1 MCDTVP
7 DNRPNPTGRHQHV
20 AGTVPEIDRE
30 RLVEIVKS
38 LVSIPSVS
46 GDELAIMEHVA
57 GMMEGAG
64 IQYTVTAKD
73 PQRPNV
79 IASIGNGKGP
89 VIAMN
94 GHLDTVPVSD
104 PDRWLTDPLTGVVSE
119 DGKKIFGR
127 GSSDMK
133 GAVGVM
139 LYVMMALKDEPLNG
153 TLQVHVVSDE
163 ERGADFGTKHVLEE
177 IDAGRL
183 PRPDYVLIGEGSQL
197 KVRNAERG
205 IFGFR
210 VRFIGRASHTAAA
223 RVSGIN
229 AIMLAA
235 KGILALEGDI
245 DKDHPAVGKPVISV
259 NKIEGGIVSNVV
271 PGECIITVDRRTIP
285 GETRE
290 SVLAEVTEKLDAV
303 KAEDPRFNYEI
314 LPSDEEE
321 GYTPANITE
330 QDSPVV
336 KMLQESVREV
346 LGTEPEFFRT
356 WAGATDGRLYRVAGI
371 DTVGF
376 GPSGENAHGANEAVF
391 VDDLVTQ
398 AQVYIATARRILD

>member
-1 MCDTVP
+1 VT
-7 DNRPNPTGRHQHV
+7 
-20 AGTVPEIDRE
+20 GTVPEIDRE

-64 IQYTVTAKD
+64 IRYTVTGND
-73 PQRPNV
+73 PRRPNV
-79 IASIGNGKGP
+79 IASIGNGNGP

-104 PDRWLTDPLTGVVSE
+104 PDRWTTDPLTGVLSE
-119 DGKKIFGR
+119 DGKRIFGR

-163 ERGADFGTKHVLEE
+163 ERGADFGTKHVLAE
-177 IDAGRL
+177 IEAGRL

-223 RVSGIN
+223 RVTGIN

-235 KGILALEGDI
+235 KGILALEEDL
-245 DKDHPAVGKPVISV
+245 DKEHPAVGKPVISV

-271 PGECIITVDRRTIP
+271 PGECVITVDRRTIP

-290 SVLAEVTEKLDAV
+290 SVLAEVTAKLEAV

-330 QDSPVV
+330 SDSPIVT
-336 KMLQESVREV
+336 MLQESVREV

-356 WAGATDGRLYRVAGI
+356 WAGATDGRLYRFAGI

-398 AQVYIATARRILD
+398 AQVYIATARRILA

>member
-1 MCDTVP
+1 VT
-7 DNRPNPTGRHQHV
+7 
-20 AGTVPEIDRE
+20 GTVPQIDRE

-64 IQYTVTAKD
+64 IRYVVTGND

-79 IASIGNGKGP
+79 IASIGNGNGP
-89 VIAMN
+89 VVAMN

-104 PDRWLTDPLTGVVSE
+104 PDRWLTDPLTGVLSE

-163 ERGADFGTKHVLEE
+163 ERGADFGTKHLLAE
-177 IDAGRL
+177 IDAGKL

-205 IFGFR
+205 IMGFR

-235 KGILALEGDI
+235 KGILALEGDL
-245 DKDHPAVGKPVISV
+245 DKEHPAVGKPVISV

-290 SVLAEVTEKLDAV
+290 SVLAEVTAALDAV
-303 KAEDPRFNYEI
+303 KESDPRFNYEI

-346 LGTEPEFFRT
+346 MGKEPEFFRT
-356 WAGATDGRLYRVAGI
+356 WAGATDGRLYRFAGI

-376 GPSGENAHGANEAVF
+376 GPSGENAHGANEAVY

-398 AQVYIATARRILD
+398 AQVYIATARRILG

>member
-1 MCDTVP
+1 MS
-7 DNRPNPTGRHQHV
+7 
-20 AGTVPEIDRE
+20 GTVPVIDRDQ
-30 RLVEIVKS
+30 LVEIVTS

-57 GMMEGAG
+57 GMFEDAG
-64 IQYTVTAKD
+64 VRHTVTALD

-79 IASIGNGKGP
+79 IGSIGNGNGP

-104 PDRWLTDPLTGVVSE
+104 LDRWKTEPLTGVLSE
-119 DGKKIFGR
+119 DGKRIFGR

-139 LYVMMALKDEPLNG
+139 LYVMLALKDEPLNG

-163 ERGADFGTKHVLEE
+163 ERGADYGTKHVLAEVE
-177 IDAGRL
+177 AGRIQ
-183 PRPDYVLIGEGSQL
+183 RPDYVLIGEGSQL

-205 IFGFR
+205 ILGFR

-235 KGILALEGDI
+235 KGILALEGDL
-245 DKDHPAVGKPVISV
+245 DKEHPAIGKPVISV
-259 NKIEGGIVSNVV
+259 NKIEGGIVSNIV
-271 PGECIITVDRRTIP
+271 PGECTITVDRRTIP

-290 SVLAEVTEKLDAV
+290 SVLDEVREKLDAI
-303 KAEDPRFNYEI
+303 KASDPNFNYEI
-314 LPSDEEE
+314 LASDEEE
-321 GYTPANITE
+321 GYTPANITDE
-330 QDSPVV
+330 SSPIVKAVQD
-336 KMLQESVREV
+336 SVREV
-346 LGTEPEFFRT
+346 LGREPEFFKT
-356 WAGATDGRLYRVAGI
+356 WAGATDGRLYRFAGI
-371 DTVGF
+371 ETVGF

-391 VDDLVTQ
+391 IDDLVTQ
-398 AQVYIATARRILD
+398 AQVYIATVRRLLA

>member
-1 MCDTVP
+1 LIWKGVYVSSTVP
-7 DNRPNPTGRHQHV
+7 Q
-20 AGTVPEIDRE
+20 IDRE

-46 GDELAIMEHVA
+46 GGELAIMEHVA
-57 GMMEGAG
+57 GMFEGAG
-64 IQYTVTAKD
+64 ISYVVTGND

-79 IASIGNGKGP
+79 IASIGNGNGP

-104 PDRWLTDPLTGVVSE
+104 LDRWTTDPLTGILSD
-119 DGKKIFGR
+119 DGARIFGR

-139 LYVMMALKDEPLNG
+139 LYTMLALKDEQLNG
-153 TLQVHVVSDE
+153 TLQVHIVSDE
-163 ERGADFGTKHVLEE
+163 ERGADYGTKHVISE
-177 IDAGRL
+177 IEAGRL

-205 IFGFR
+205 ILGFR
-210 VRFIGRASHTAAA
+210 IRFIGRASHTAAA
-223 RVSGIN
+223 RVTGIN

-235 KGILALEGDI
+235 KGILALEGDL
-245 DKDHPAVGKPVISV
+245 DREHPAIGKPVISV
-259 NKIEGGIVSNVV
+259 NKIEGGIVSNIV
-271 PGECIITVDRRTIP
+271 PGECTVTVDRRTIP

-290 SVLAEVTEKLDAV
+290 SVLAEVREKLDAI
-303 KAEDPRFNYEI
+303 KADDPRFNYEI
-314 LPSDEEE
+314 LPSDEEA
-321 GYTPANITE
+321 GYTPANITDE
-330 QDSPVV
+330 DSPIVRA
-336 KMLQESVREV
+336 LQESIREV
-346 LGTEPEFFRT
+346 RDQEPSFFKT
-356 WAGATDGRLYRVAGI
+356 WAGATDGRLYRFAGI

-391 VDDLVTQ
+391 VDDLVVQ
-398 AQVYIATARRILD
+398 AQVYAATVRRILGA

>member
-1 MCDTVP
+1 MS
-7 DNRPNPTGRHQHV
+7 
-20 AGTVPEIDRE
+20 GTVPVIDRDQ
-30 RLVEIVKS
+30 LVEIVTS

-57 GMMEGAG
+57 GMFEDAG
-64 IQYTVTAKD
+64 VRHTVTALD

-79 IASIGNGKGP
+79 IGSIGNGNGP

-104 PDRWLTDPLTGVVSE
+104 LDRWKTEPLTGVLSE
-119 DGKKIFGR
+119 DGKRIFGR

-139 LYVMMALKDEPLNG
+139 LYVMLALKDEPLNG

-163 ERGADFGTKHVLEE
+163 ERGADYGTKHVLAEVE
-177 IDAGRL
+177 AGRI

-205 IFGFR
+205 ILGFR

-235 KGILALEGDI
+235 KGILALEGDL
-245 DKDHPAVGKPVISV
+245 DKEHPAIGKPVISV
-259 NKIEGGIVSNVV
+259 NKIEGGIVSNIV
-271 PGECIITVDRRTIP
+271 PGECTITVDRRTIP

-290 SVLAEVTEKLDAV
+290 SVLDEVREKLDAI
-303 KAEDPRFNYEI
+303 KASDPNFNYEI
-314 LPSDEEE
+314 LASDEEE
-321 GYTPANITE
+321 GYTPANITDE
-330 QDSPVV
+330 SSPIVKAVQD
-336 KMLQESVREV
+336 SVREV
-346 LGTEPEFFRT
+346 LGREPEFFKT
-356 WAGATDGRLYRVAGI
+356 WAGATDGRLYRFAGI
-371 DTVGF
+371 ETVGF

-391 VDDLVTQ
+391 IDDLVTQ
-398 AQVYIATARRILD
+398 AQVYIATVRRLLA

>member
-1 MCDTVP
+1 LIP
-7 DNRPNPTGRHQHV
+7 DSRPPV
-20 AGTVPEIDRE
+20 DRD
-30 RLVEIVKS
+30 RLIEIVTD
-38 LVSIPSVS
+38 LVGIPSVS
-46 GDELAIMEHVA
+46 GDELAIMQHVS
-57 GMMEGAG
+57 GFFEGAD
-64 IQYTVTAKD
+64 IDHLVTAND
-73 PQRPNV
+73 PRRPNV
-79 IASIGNGKGP
+79 VATLGNGHGP

-104 PDRWLTDPLTGVVSE
+104 IDRWQTDPFTGVLSS
-119 DGKKIFGR
+119 DGERILGR

-139 LYVMMALKDEPLNG
+139 LYVMAALKGTPLNG

-163 ERGADFGTKHVLEE
+163 ERGADDGTKHILRE
-177 IDAGRL
+177 IAAGRL

-229 AIMLAA
+229 AIALAA
-235 KGILALEGDI
+235 KGILALEGDL
-245 DKDHPAVGKPVISV
+245 DREHPAIGKPVISV
-259 NKIEGGIVSNVV
+259 NKIEGGIVSNIV

-290 SVLAEVTEKLDAV
+290 SVLAEVRAQLDAI
-303 KAEDPRFNYEI
+303 KATDPAFQYEI
-314 LPSDEEE
+314 LASDEDED
-321 GYTPANITE
+321 YTPANITDE
-330 QDSPVV
+330 SSPVV
-336 KMLQESVREV
+336 RALQDGIREV
-346 LGTEPEFFRT
+346 TGLEPEFFAT
-356 WAGATDGRLYRVAGI
+356 WAGATDGRLYRFAGI
-371 DTVGF
+371 DTVGY

-391 VDDLVTQ
+391 IDDLVTQ
-398 AQVYIATARRILD
+398 AQVYLATVRRLLG